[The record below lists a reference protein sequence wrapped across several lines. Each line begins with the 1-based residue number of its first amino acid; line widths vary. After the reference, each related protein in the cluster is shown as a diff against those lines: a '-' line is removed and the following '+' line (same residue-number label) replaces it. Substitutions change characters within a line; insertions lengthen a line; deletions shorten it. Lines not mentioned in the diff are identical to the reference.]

1 MSAVFEWRSEYKADL
16 VETEDGDLEVVT
28 IVTILDQIILIIILL
43 IISTKDF
50 GLHVF
55 FTNMF
60 GNLQY
65 ERQVENLTL

>member
-60 GNLQY
+60 GNL
-65 ERQVENLTL
+65 